1 MIGKEGLLMK
11 NLMKRVIAVCLVAS
25 FGTVLFG
32 CGDKN
37 KSDES
42 SIVIATNIPEDQLK
56 SDLTF
61 TFDSSPDSAADATE
75 APQDATEAPAD
86 SSAEAPATEVAT
98 QVVTEYVPV
107 TDAEG
112 QNVTDEQGAQQTEVV
127 TEIVTEYVEVTE
139 AATEAPQS
147 GTTYSPEYDVC
158 TAFWFDTSQQK
169 DFFFEGEFLV
179 IDFKINETTPD
190 GNYPIEISKTDIGS
204 WELVTQVPSLIH
216 GEVAVGNATP
226 SSQAVAGDGFTLSV
240 NNVTGQ
246 PGDTVSVVVD
256 LKNNPGFVGFIVD
269 VKYDKNALTI
279 VDTRGGADFDA
290 AISYVN

>member
-11 NLMKRVIAVCLVAS
+11 NLMKKVIAVCLVAS
-25 FGTVLFG
+25 FGAVLFG

-37 KSDES
+37 KTDES
-42 SIVIATNIPEDQLK
+42 SIIIETNDPSLFK
-56 SDLTF
+56 NDLTF
-61 TFDSSPDSAADATE
+61 TFPSEADSSADATE

-86 SSAEAPATEVAT
+86 GSTEAPATEIAT
-98 QVVTEYVPV
+98 EIVTEYVPV

-112 QNVTDEQGAQQTEVV
+112 QDVTDEQGVQQTEVA

-139 AATEAPQS
+139 AATEAPQG
-147 GTTYSPEYDVC
+147 GTSYSPEYDVC
-158 TAFWFDTSQQK
+158 TAYWFDTSQQK

-190 GNYPIEISKTDIGS
+190 GNYPLEISKTDIGS
-204 WELVTQVPSLIH
+204 WELVTQVPSLIN
-216 GEVAVGNATP
+216 GEVAVGSATP
-226 SSQAVAGDGFTLSV
+226 SAQAAAGDDFTLVV
-240 NNVTGQ
+240 NNASGQ
-246 PGDTVSVVVD
+246 PGDTISVVVD
-256 LKNNPGFVGFIVD
+256 LKNNPGFVGFIID

-290 AISYVN
+290 AINYVN